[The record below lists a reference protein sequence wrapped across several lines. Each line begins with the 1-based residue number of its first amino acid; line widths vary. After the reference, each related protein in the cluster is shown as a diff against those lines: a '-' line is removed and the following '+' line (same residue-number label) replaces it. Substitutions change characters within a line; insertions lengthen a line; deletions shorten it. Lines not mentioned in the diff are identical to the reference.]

1 MVASIFEAQTI
12 CTFHIAYIT
21 QLLSVVLLISARHHP
36 TAYISSFVL
45 LAMIIANKSR
55 IDETLS
61 GSVIDKNCMFRLY
74 ILSGV

>member
-1 MVASIFEAQTI
+1 
-12 CTFHIAYIT
+12 
-21 QLLSVVLLISARHHP
+21 
-36 TAYISSFVL
+36 
-45 LAMIIANKSR
+45 MIIANKSR